1 MQEDDDMDELMKW
14 ATGICI
20 SSAVVCIVEL
30 FITDM
35 ALEKTVRYVLGALML
50 CSVII
55 PLGNVIGDFQAD
67 FGNVVEYSGELP
79 QEISEQRI
87 EYLESEIKK
96 LIENKLGEENIFPVN
111 TEVNMD
117 IDESNCI
124 SMIRAEIVLEK
135 KDIYSAKRVKE
146 IAEELGIEC
155 RVSVVG

>member
-1 MQEDDDMDELMKW
+1 MDELMKW

-50 CSVII
+50 CSVIV
-55 PLGNVIGDFQAD
+55 PLGSIIGDFQAD

>member
-1 MQEDDDMDELMKW
+1 MDEFAKW

-20 SSAVVCIVEL
+20 SSAVVCIVEM
-30 FITDM
+30 FISDM
-35 ALEKTVRYVLGALML
+35 ALEKTVRYVLGGIML
-50 CSVII
+50 CTVILPLGSVI
-55 PLGNVIGDFQAD
+55 GEFRADIGSAEEF
-67 FGNVVEYSGELP
+67 SGEIP
-79 QEISEQRI
+79 DKIAEQRV
-87 EYLESEIKK
+87 EYLESEIKG
-96 LIENKLGEENIFPVN
+96 LIENKLAEENIFPVE
-111 TEVNMD
+111 TSVCMD

>member
-1 MQEDDDMDELMKW
+1 LQEDDDMDELMKW

-50 CSVII
+50 CSVIV
-55 PLGNVIGDFQAD
+55 PLGSIIGDFQAD

-87 EYLESEIKK
+87 EYFESEIKK

>member
-1 MQEDDDMDELMKW
+1 MDELMKW

-55 PLGNVIGDFQAD
+55 PLGNVIGDFRAD
-67 FGNVVEYSGELP
+67 FGTVGEYSGELP
-79 QEISEQRI
+79 KEISEQRI

-96 LIENKLGEENIFPVN
+96 LIKNQLEEENIFPLELSVD
-111 TEVNMD
+111 MD

>member
-1 MQEDDDMDELMKW
+1 MDELMKW

-50 CSVII
+50 CSVIV
-55 PLGNVIGDFQAD
+55 PLGSIIGDFRAD

>member
-55 PLGNVIGDFQAD
+55 PLGNVIGDFRAD
-67 FGNVVEYSGELP
+67 FGNVGEYSGELP
-79 QEISEQRI
+79 KEISEQRI

-96 LIENKLGEENIFPVN
+96 LIKINWRKKIFFRW
-111 TEVNMD
+111 
-117 IDESNCI
+117 NCPLTWI
-124 SMIRAEIVLEK
+124 LMKVTAYL
-135 KDIYSAKRVKE
+135 
-146 IAEELGIEC
+146 
-155 RVSVVG
+155 